1 MEGNSVSGIWQDVRF
16 GTRALLKRPGFTFVA
31 ILTLALGVGANTA
44 IFSVVNA
51 VLLRPLPFKDSARLV
66 MVWNNGAEA
75 AGGDRTPLAVADLLD
90 WRSQSRTF
98 ESIGAFQSGTFN
110 YTGGEVPEQLR
121 GVGVTANVL
130 SLLGA
135 VPQIGRDFQT
145 ADEQVGAE
153 RTILISDRFWRSHF
167 AADKQVVGRHILLSG
182 VSTAIIG
189 VMPANL
195 DFPSSEIDLWRAMQL
210 ETPTRRGPYFLTGVG
225 RLKPGV
231 QIQQAR
237 AESLAIKSTLE
248 NYNLDF
254 NVLPVNEFIFGDVRP
269 ALVALFVAVTLVL
282 LIAAVNV
289 ANLTLVRGA
298 SRLKEISIRTALGA
312 SRGRIIRRL
321 LTESLLL
328 AIAGGVLGTL
338 CAFWGVSALV
348 QFAPENLPRV
358 NQIKIDGIVL
368 LWTAVVSL
376 LTGLA
381 FGLVPAWQGSRL
393 NLNEALRDGGRASTE
408 SAGRRRGRGVLVI
421 AELALAVMLLTGAG
435 LLVKS
440 LWRLQKVDLGI
451 NPERVLTMQIALRG
465 QRYEKPEAV
474 RDLNS
479 RLIEQTKNLPGV
491 QVAALTNSLPP
502 DETEFSSDFTI
513 EGKTLVKDVPQIAYF
528 NLVSTEYFHALGI
541 PLRAGRT
548 FTSSDSSDSPRVILI
563 NETLRRRFFS
573 GEDPIGKRLNLSS
586 TGKPDWTQI
595 VGVVGDAK
603 YNGMAD
609 DVQPAIYQPIQQA
622 PIWGFALILK
632 TNVADPLSL
641 TTAVRNEVSKLDPGL
656 PVTKVSTMEQR
667 VATAMAPPRFRTT
680 LIALFAVVALVLAC
694 VGIYGV
700 ISYSVTQRTHE
711 IGIRIALGAQRRNV
725 LQLIL
730 GQGALLAVIGV
741 MLGLGSA
748 FALTRLMAG
757 LLFGVTPTD
766 PLTFICVPLGL
777 MAVAL
782 LASYLPARRATKVDP
797 LVALRYE

>member
-1 MEGNSVSGIWQDVRF
+1 MSGLWQDVRY
-16 GTRALLKRPGFTFVA
+16 GARMLLKQPGFTLVA
-31 ILTLALGVGANTA
+31 ILTLALGIGANTA

-51 VLLRPLPFKDSARLV
+51 VLLRPLPLKDPAGLV

-90 WRSQSRTF
+90 WRAQSRSF
-98 ESIGAFQSGTFN
+98 ESIGAFQDGTFN
-110 YTGGEVPEQLR
+110 YTSGEVPEQLR
-121 GVGVTANVL
+121 GVGVTSN
-130 SLLGA
+130 LLAILGMA
-135 VPQIGRDFQT
+135 PQLGRDFQ
-145 ADEQVGAE
+145 ASDEQVGAE

-167 AADKQVVGRHILLSG
+167 AADKQVVGRRVNLSG
-182 VSTAIIG
+182 VSTTIIG

-195 DFPSSEIDLWRAMQL
+195 DFPSRETDLWRAMQL
-210 ETPTRRGPYFLTGVG
+210 EQPKRRGPYFLTGVG
-225 RLKPGV
+225 RLKPGIQV
-231 QIQQAR
+231 QQAR
-237 AESLAIKSTLE
+237 AESPTMKSTLG
-248 NYNLDF
+248 NYNMDF

-269 ALVALFVAVTLVL
+269 ALVALLVAVTLVL

-328 AIAGGVLGTL
+328 AIAGGVFGTL

-358 NQIKIDGIVL
+358 NQINIDGIVL

-393 NLNEALRDGGRASTE
+393 NLNEVLRDGSRGSSE
-408 SAGRRRGRGVLVI
+408 SARRRRGRSMLVI

-435 LLVKS
+435 LLIKS
-440 LWRLQKVDLGI
+440 LWRLQQVDLGI
-451 NPERVLTMQIALRG
+451 NPERVLTMQMSLRG

-474 RDLNS
+474 RELNS
-479 RLIEQTKNLPGV
+479 RLVEQVKSLPGV
-491 QVAALTNSLPP
+491 RVAALTNSLPP

-513 EGKTLVKDVPQIAYF
+513 EGKTPVKDVPQIAYF
-528 NLVSTEYFHALGI
+528 NRVSTEYFQALEI
-541 PLRAGRT
+541 PLRAGRL
-548 FTSSDSSDSPRVILI
+548 FTSSDTTGSPRVVIV

-573 GEDPIGKRLNLSS
+573 GEDPVGKRINLSV
-586 TGKPDWTQI
+586 GEPDWTQI
-595 VGVVGDAK
+595 VGVVGDVK

-609 DVQPAIYQPIQQA
+609 DVQPAIYQPTAQEA
-622 PIWGFALILK
+622 VWGWALILK
-632 TNVADPLSL
+632 TDVADPLSL
-641 TTAVRNEVSKLDPGL
+641 TTAVRNEISKLDPSL

-680 LIALFAVVALVLAC
+680 LIALFAAVALILAC
-694 VGIYGV
+694 IGIYGV

-725 LQLIL
+725 LQLVL

-741 MLGLGSA
+741 VLGLGGA
-748 FALTRLMAG
+748 FALTRLMAS

-766 PLTFICVPLGL
+766 AAIFTAVPLGL
-777 MAVAL
+777 TAIAL
-782 LASYLPARRATKVDP
+782 FASYLPARRATKVDP

>member
-1 MEGNSVSGIWQDVRF
+1 MSGLWQDVRY
-16 GTRALLKRPGFTFVA
+16 GARMLLKQPGFTLVA
-31 ILTLALGVGANTA
+31 ILTLGLGIGANTA

-51 VLLRPLPFKDSARLV
+51 VLLRPLPYKDSARLV

-75 AGGDRTPLAVADLLD
+75 AGGDRTPLAVADLQD
-90 WRSQSRTF
+90 WRSQSRSF
-98 ESIGAFQSGTFN
+98 ESIGAFQSGSFN
-110 YTGGEVPEQLR
+110 YTSGEVPEQVR
-121 GVGVTANVL
+121 GVGVTANL
-130 SLLGA
+130 LALLGVA
-135 VPQIGRDFQT
+135 PQLGQDFQT
-145 ADEQVGAE
+145 SDEQVGAE

-167 AADKQVVGRHILLSG
+167 GGDKQVVGRRVNLSG
-182 VSTAIIG
+182 VSTTIIG
-189 VMPANL
+189 VMPAGL
-195 DFPSSEIDLWRAMQL
+195 DFPSREIDLWRAMQL
-210 ETPTRRGPYFLTGVG
+210 EQPTRRGPYFLTGVG

-231 QIQQAR
+231 KVQQAR
-237 AESLAIKSTLE
+237 AESLAMKSTLE

-254 NVLPVNEFIFGDVRP
+254 NVLPVNDFIFGDSRP

-289 ANLTLVRGA
+289 ANLTLVRAA
-298 SRLKEISIRTALGA
+298 SRLREISIRTALGA

-328 AIAGGVLGTL
+328 AIVGGVFGTL

-358 NQIKIDGIVL
+358 DQIKIDGFVL

-393 NLNEALRDGGRASTE
+393 NLNQVLRDGSRGSTE
-408 SAGRRRGRGVLVI
+408 SAGRRRGRSVLVI

-440 LWRLQKVDLGI
+440 LWRLQRVALGI
-451 NPERVLTMQIALRG
+451 NPERVLTMQMALRG
-465 QRYEKPEAV
+465 QQYEKPEQV
-474 RDLNS
+474 RELNS
-479 RLIEQTKNLPGV
+479 RVVEQTRTLPGV
-491 QVAALTNSLPP
+491 RAAALTNSLPP
-502 DETEFSSDFTI
+502 DETEFSSNFTI
-513 EGKTLVKDVPQIAYF
+513 EGKTPVKDVPQIAYF
-528 NLVSTEYFHALGI
+528 NLVSTEYFQALGI
-541 PLRAGRT
+541 PLRAGRS
-548 FTSSDSSDSPRVILI
+548 FTSSDSSGAPRVVLI
-563 NETLRRRFFS
+563 NETLRRRFFP
-573 GEDPIGKRLNLSS
+573 GEDPVGKRMNLSIV
-586 TGKPDWTQI
+586 GNPDWTQI
-595 VGVVGDAK
+595 VGVVGDVK
-603 YNGMAD
+603 YNGMTD
-609 DVQPAIYQPIQQA
+609 DVQPAIYQPIEQA

-632 TNVADPLSL
+632 TDVADPLSL
-641 TTAVRNEVSKLDPGL
+641 TTAVRNEISKLDPSL

-680 LIALFAVVALVLAC
+680 LIALFAAVALILAC

-711 IGIRIALGAQRRNV
+711 IAIRIALGAQRRNV
-725 LQLIL
+725 LKLVL

-741 MLGLGSA
+741 VLGLGGA
-748 FALTRLMAG
+748 FALTRLMAS

-766 PLTFICVPLGL
+766 GAIFTLVPLGL
-777 MAVAL
+777 TTIAL

>member
-1 MEGNSVSGIWQDVRF
+1 MSGLWQDVRY
-16 GTRALLKRPGFTFVA
+16 GARMLLKQPGFTLVA
-31 ILTLALGVGANTA
+31 ILTLGLGIGANTA

-51 VLLRPLPFKDSARLV
+51 VLLRPLPYKDSARLV

-75 AGGDRTPLAVADLLD
+75 AGGDRTPLAVADLQD
-90 WRSQSRTF
+90 WRSQSRSF
-98 ESIGAFQSGTFN
+98 ESIGAFQSGSFN
-110 YTGGEVPEQLR
+110 YTSGEVPEQVR
-121 GVGVTANVL
+121 GVGVTANL
-130 SLLGA
+130 LALLGVA
-135 VPQIGRDFQT
+135 PQLGQDFQT
-145 ADEQVGAE
+145 SDEQVGAE

-167 AADKQVVGRHILLSG
+167 GGDKQVVGRRVNLSG
-182 VSTAIIG
+182 VSTTIIG
-189 VMPANL
+189 VMPAGL
-195 DFPSSEIDLWRAMQL
+195 DFPSREIDLWRAMQL
-210 ETPTRRGPYFLTGVG
+210 EQPTRRGPYFLTGVG

-231 QIQQAR
+231 KVQQAR
-237 AESLAIKSTLE
+237 AESLAMKSTLE

-254 NVLPVNEFIFGDVRP
+254 NVLPVNDFIFGDSRP

-289 ANLTLVRGA
+289 ANLTLVRAA
-298 SRLKEISIRTALGA
+298 SRLREISIRTALGA

-328 AIAGGVLGTL
+328 AIVGGVFGTL

-358 NQIKIDGIVL
+358 DQIKIDGFVL

-393 NLNEALRDGGRASTE
+393 NLNQVLRDGSRGSTE
-408 SAGRRRGRGVLVI
+408 SAGRRRGRSVLVI

-440 LWRLQKVDLGI
+440 LWRLQRVALGI
-451 NPERVLTMQIALRG
+451 NPERVLTMQMALRG
-465 QRYEKPEAV
+465 QQYEKPEQV
-474 RDLNS
+474 RELNS
-479 RLIEQTKNLPGV
+479 RVVEQTRTLPGV
-491 QVAALTNSLPP
+491 RAAALTNSLPP
-502 DETEFSSDFTI
+502 DETEFSSNFTI
-513 EGKTLVKDVPQIAYF
+513 EGKTPVKDVPQIAYF
-528 NLVSTEYFHALGI
+528 NLVSTEYFQALGI
-541 PLRAGRT
+541 PLRAGRS
-548 FTSSDSSDSPRVILI
+548 FTSSDSSGAPRVVLI
-563 NETLRRRFFS
+563 NETLRRRFFP
-573 GEDPIGKRLNLSS
+573 GEDPVGKRMNLSIV
-586 TGKPDWTQI
+586 GNPDWTQI
-595 VGVVGDAK
+595 VGVVGDVK

-609 DVQPAIYQPIQQA
+609 DVQPAIYQPIEQA

-632 TNVADPLSL
+632 TDVADPLSL
-641 TTAVRNEVSKLDPGL
+641 TTAVRNEISKLDPSL

-680 LIALFAVVALVLAC
+680 LIALFAAVALILAC

-711 IGIRIALGAQRRNV
+711 IAIRIALGAQRRNV
-725 LQLIL
+725 LKLVL

-741 MLGLGSA
+741 VLGLGGA
-748 FALTRLMAG
+748 FALTRLMAS

-766 PLTFICVPLGL
+766 GAIFTLVPLGL
-777 MAVAL
+777 TTIAL

>member
-1 MEGNSVSGIWQDVRF
+1 MSGLWQDVRY
-16 GTRALLKRPGFTFVA
+16 GARMLLKQPGFTLVA
-31 ILTLALGVGANTA
+31 ILTLALGIGANTA

-51 VLLRPLPFKDSARLV
+51 VLLRPLPFKNSERLV
-66 MVWNNGAEA
+66 LVWNNGAEA
-75 AGGDRTPLAVADLLD
+75 AGGDRTPLAVTDLLD
-90 WRSQSRTF
+90 VRSQSRSF
-98 ESIGAFQSGTFN
+98 ESFGAFQNGSFN
-110 YTGGEVPEQLR
+110 YASGDAPEQLQ
-121 GVGVTANVL
+121 GVGVTANL
-130 SLLGA
+130 LTLLG
-135 VPQIGRDFQT
+135 VTPQVGRDFQA

-167 AADKQVVGRHILLSG
+167 AADRQVVGRQINLSG
-182 VSTAIIG
+182 VSTTIIG
-189 VMPANL
+189 VLPPGL
-195 DFPSSEIDLWRAMQL
+195 DFPRREIDLWRALQL

-231 QIQQAR
+231 QVQQAR
-237 AESLAIKSTLE
+237 AESLTMKSSLE

-254 NVLPVNEFIFGDVRP
+254 NVLPVNEFVFGDSRP
-269 ALVALFVAVTLVL
+269 ALIALFVAVTLVL

-289 ANLTLVRGA
+289 ANLTLVRA
-298 SRLKEISIRTALGA
+298 TSRLREISIRTALGA

-328 AIAGGVLGTL
+328 AIAGGVFGTL

-358 NQIKIDGIVL
+358 DQIKIDGIVL
-368 LWTAVVSL
+368 LWTGIVSL

-393 NLNEALRDGGRASTE
+393 SLNEVLRDGSRGSTE
-408 SAGRRRGRGVLVI
+408 SPGRRRGRSVLVI

-440 LWRLQKVDLGI
+440 LFRLQRVDLGI
-451 NPERVLTMQIALRG
+451 NPERVLTMQMSLRG
-465 QRYEKPEAV
+465 QRYEKPEAA
-474 RDLNS
+474 RELNS
-479 RLIEQTKNLPGV
+479 RLVEQARNLPGV
-491 QVAALTNSLPP
+491 RAAALSNSLPP
-502 DETEFSSDFTI
+502 DQTEFSSDFTI
-513 EGKTLVKDVPQIAYF
+513 EGKTPVKDVPQIAYF
-528 NLVSTEYFHALGI
+528 NLVSPEYFQALGI
-541 PLRAGRT
+541 PVRAGRS
-548 FTSSDSSDSPRVILI
+548 FTSSDAKDSARVVLI
-563 NETLRRRFFS
+563 NETLRRRFFP
-573 GEDPIGKRLNLSS
+573 GEDPVGKRINLS
-586 TGKPDWTQI
+586 THGDPDWTQI
-595 VGVVGDAK
+595 VGVVGDVK

-609 DVQPAIYQPIQQA
+609 DVQPAIYQPIEQA

-632 TNVADPLSL
+632 TDLADPLSL
-641 TTAVRNEVSKLDPGL
+641 TSAVRNEVSKLDPSL

-667 VATAMAPPRFRTT
+667 VAIAMAPPRFRTS
-680 LIALFAVVALVLAC
+680 LIALFAAVALILAC

-725 LQLIL
+725 LRLIL
-730 GQGALLAVIGV
+730 GQGAVLAVIGV
-741 MLGLGSA
+741 MLGLGGA
-748 FALTRLMAG
+748 FALTRLMAS

-766 PLTFICVPLGL
+766 AAIFTSVPLGL
-777 MAVAL
+777 TVIAL